1 MGDLD
6 PVSTSIGELRAD
18 VRNLARS
25 FDTHVE
31 AENADRHEIRSTL
44 DDIKTYLNRVD
55 VLHARV
61 DKIEPEVDLI
71 KGVRAK
77 LAALAVFAGG
87 VFTLLIEGV
96 KTFGHDFLAWLN
108 RH

>member
-44 DDIKTYLNRVD
+44 NDIKTYLNRVD
-55 VLHARV
+55 VLHERV

-71 KGVRAK
+71 KGIRAK
-77 LAALAVFAGG
+77 LSAIAIFAGG
-87 VFTLLIEGV
+87 MFSLLFEGV
-96 KTFGHDFLAWLN
+96 RTFGHDILAIFQ